1 MMKVRFGS
9 FLFDN
14 TTDLCALSK
23 ICDPRHSLGN
33 SGHHARQL
41 VQGLVRLL
49 DTHHNPSKPS
59 AQQKDSPSVVFGISA
74 KLATPQAVLDI

>member
-1 MMKVRFGS
+1 MPTRILPQRSRATQQQEDPENVSSLSARLYVWSLLMMKVRFGS

-33 SGHHARQL
+33 RGHHARQL
-41 VQGLVRLL
+41 VQGLVR
-49 DTHHNPSKPS
+49 P
-59 AQQKDSPSVVFGISA
+59 
-74 KLATPQAVLDI
+74 